1 MNEELTVTAKA
12 DEKIYL
18 TPGEVADLL
27 MVSPAAVRRWASD
40 GELKALTTPGGHRRF
55 LPEDVDNFARKR
67 NIVIEKKDKQG
78 LRVLIVDDDKQF
90 SGYLLKMLNKYP
102 GKMVAELAND
112 GFEAGIKVNDF
123 KPDVVLLDLMMPGM
137 DGFKVCEK
145 LKKNNAIKKLRV
157 IAMTGYM
164 SDSNV
169 EKIMAAGAEVCLP
182 KPVDRQVLLDCLG
195 MNNVKSAKFV

>member
-1 MNEELTVTAKA
+1 MTAKA